1 MSHVVPCDPP
11 AAVDADLPRPT
22 RSEFMSIKRILIG
35 CTLLVATVACDGAT
49 APDANQLGLSFAGAQ
64 PAGLAAGAAGLMAN
78 AVGDSLSITD
88 GTNTLVITRVEV
100 VAREIELRRAG
111 IASCDSSAS
120 TDDCEYFST
129 SARLVT
135 IPLAPGATQML
146 SVDAPAGT
154 YSSVR
159 VKVHKV
165 SDDPGDLAFLA
176 ANPTW
181 PEDQSIRVSG
191 FYNGV
196 AFTFLSDVNFDAEE
210 DLQPAIVVDGATP
223 TNLTVRLDLARWFR
237 NGSTGPLIDPA
248 TAGDGGGNKSL
259 VENNIKDSVEAFEDD
274 DRDGDERDG

>member
-1 MSHVVPCDPP
+1 ML
-11 AAVDADLPRPT
+11 A
-22 RSEFMSIKRILIG
+22 KRILIS

-49 APDANQLGLSFAGAQ
+49 APDSGGVGLSFSGAR
-64 PAGLAAGAAGLMAN
+64 PAGLAAGASALMAN
-78 AVGDSLSITD
+78 AVGDSLTVTD

-135 IPLAPGATQML
+135 LPLAPGATQVL

-165 SDDPGDLAFLA
+165 SDDPGDLSFLA

-210 DLQPAIVVDGATP
+210 ELQPALVVDGTTA
-223 TNLTVRLDLARWFR
+223 TNLTIRLDLTLWFR
-237 NGSTGPLIDPA
+237 NGTSGSLINPA
-248 TAGDGGGNKSL
+248 TAGESGPNKSL
-259 VENNIKDSVEAFEDD
+259 VENNIQNSVRIFEDD
-274 DRDGDERDG
+274 DLDGDERDG

>member
-1 MSHVVPCDPP
+1 MF
-11 AAVDADLPRPT
+11 A
-22 RSEFMSIKRILIG
+22 KRILIG
-35 CTLLVATVACDGAT
+35 CTLLAAVVACDGAT
-49 APDANQLGLSFAGAQ
+49 APDARGVGLSFSGAR
-64 PAGLAAGAAGLMAN
+64 PAGLAAGAGALLAN

-135 IPLAPGATQML
+135 LPLAPGATQVL
-146 SVDAPAGT
+146 SVDVPAGS

-165 SDDPGDLAFLA
+165 SDDAGDLAFLA

-196 AFTFLSDVNFDAEE
+196 AFTFLTDVNFDAEE
-210 DLQPAIVVDGATP
+210 DLQPALVVDGSTT

-237 NGSTGPLIDPA
+237 QGATGPLIDPA
-248 TAGDGGGNKSL
+248 TAGPDGENKSV
-259 VENNIKDSVEAFEDD
+259 VENNIKDSVEAFEDE